1 MSGRSEQGA
10 TGAPSGVP
18 GVAVGDP
25 GAAIELEMAPA
36 AAGGLGQSPPRA
48 DGPAKV
54 AGLAGYPADRI
65 PADALW
71 AFAVF
76 TDQPHARLRRLDLS
90 PAERSPGVVA
100 VLGAADVPCNEYGL
114 TKFDQPVF
122 IGLDHTGRSPVPCD
136 VSRWEADHLA
146 VIVAESLDEARAAA
160 ALIDV
165 EWEPLPVVADIDAA
179 LAPGAPLVHDYD
191 GPASADAVDA
201 GTSADAGRAR
211 SNLYES
217 MRTRKGDL
225 DAGFAAAAVTVEA
238 TYEVPYQEHA
248 YLQPE
253 AGTSWVD
260 AEGIIN
266 VEIAGQWV
274 HEDREQIAHALDLP
288 EERIRVRY
296 PAIGGAFGGREDT
309 SMQIILALAARRLA
323 ERGIRRPVAM
333 QWSREESI
341 VGHHKRHRGRIR
353 ARWGA
358 DRDGRITAAQA
369 EAWLDA
375 GAYNYTSNK
384 VMGNL
389 HLGLGGPY
397 ELPNAAI
404 DTHVVYTNA
413 TPGGA
418 FRGFGAP
425 QAAFAVE
432 SQVNKLAEAL
442 GMDPVDIRRV
452 NTLREG
458 SPSIAHTPM
467 PAGVTMPEVI
477 EACAHAAAQPA
488 GLAADDSASV
498 DPDSGTAHGGVGTSE
513 SQYAA
518 CDAPMPDEPASF
530 SPFVSLPARTSSLRR
545 GRGFACAFKNVGF
558 SFGFP
563 ERCEATIV
571 LYGDPGDDVPASVE
585 LSHAGADVGQGAH
598 TAFLQ
603 MAAEAT
609 GVDPSRVVGRF
620 SDTGTAG
627 DSGSASASRLTWM
640 AGNSI
645 LGAAEEAE
653 KAWREGI
660 RPAIGHFRFTPPPTT
675 ELDPETGEGTPNFT
689 YGYVAQ
695 HVELTVDID
704 TGHIRIDRVISANDV
719 GRAIN
724 PRFVV
729 GQIEGAV
736 AQAHGHVLSEHLQSR
751 DGRLLNPRFSTYLI
765 PGIGDIPVTT
775 ESVVLELADPL
786 GPFGARGMA
795 EMGVIPY
802 APAVA
807 AALADATGVWMDDFP
822 LTPERVW
829 AALRSA
835 GVTR

>member
-1 MSGRSEQGA
+1 MRGA
-10 TGAPSGVP
+10 MGAPP
-18 GVAVGDP
+18 GSP
-25 GAAIELEMAPA
+25 GAAIELEMPDQAS
-36 AAGGLGQSPPRA
+36 GGLGTSPPRA

-54 AGLAGYPADRI
+54 AGTAGYPADRI

-71 AFAVF
+71 AFVVF
-76 TDQPHARLRRLDLS
+76 TDQPHARLTHLDLGA
-90 PAERSPGVVA
+90 AERSPGVVA

-122 IGLDHTGRSPVPCD
+122 VGLSHSGASSVPCD

-146 VIVAESLDEARAAA
+146 LVIAENLTQARAAA
-160 ALIDV
+160 SLIEA
-165 EWEPLPVVADIDAA
+165 EWEPLGVVADLDAA
-179 LAPGAPLVHDYD
+179 LAADAPLVHGYE
-191 GPASADAVDA
+191 GI
-201 GTSADAGRAR
+201 G

-225 DAGFAAAAVTVEA
+225 ETGWAAAAVTVEA

-248 YLQPE
+248 FLQPE
-253 AGTSWVD
+253 AGTSWID
-260 AEGIIN
+260 ADGTVN

-274 HEDREQIAHALDLP
+274 HEDREQIAHALALRK
-288 EERIRVRY
+288 ERIRVRY
-296 PAIGGAFGGREDT
+296 PAIGGAFGGREDM
-309 SMQIILALAARRLA
+309 SLQIILALGAYRLA
-323 ERGIRRPVAM
+323 ERGIERTVAM

-341 VGHHKRHRGRIR
+341 VGHHKRHRGRIW

-358 DRDGRITAAQA
+358 DRNGKITAVQA

-397 ELPNAAI
+397 ELANAAI

-432 SQVNKLAEAL
+432 CQVNKLAEAL
-442 GMDPVDIRRV
+442 GMDPIDIRRI

-477 EACAHAAAQPA
+477 EACAHAAALPA
-488 GLAADDSASV
+488 RPSDADTDGDS
-498 DPDSGTAHGGVGTSE
+498 
-513 SQYAA
+513 
-518 CDAPMPDEPASF
+518 DADGAELF
-530 SPFVSLPARTSSLRR
+530 SPFGSLPARPSSLRR

-558 SFGFP
+558 SLGFP

-571 LYGDPGDDVPASVE
+571 LHGEPGDDTPSGAE
-585 LSHAGADVGQGAH
+585 LAHAGADVGQGAH

-609 GVDPSRVVGRF
+609 GVDPASVVGRF
-620 SDTGTAG
+620 SDTGTSG
-627 DSGSASASRLTWM
+627 DSGSASASRMTWM

-653 KAWREGI
+653 KAWREGD
-660 RPAIGHFRFTPPPTT
+660 RPAIGHFRFIPPPTT

-704 TGHIRIDRVISANDV
+704 TGHIRIDRVITANDV

-736 AQAHGHVLSEHLQSR
+736 AQAHGHVLSEHLR
-751 DGRLLNPRFSTYLI
+751 AKDGRLLNPRFSTYLI

-775 ESVVLELADPL
+775 QSVVLELADPL

-807 AALADATGVWMDDFP
+807 AALAEATGVWMDSFP

-829 AALRSA
+829 AALSDAQAAA
-835 GVTR
+835 GNLPGRR